1 MTLQNKFQG
10 CFRAQGHE
18 RINLIFA
25 GINALV
31 LEHFTISLLLEF
43 QQQMR
48 NEQVETFDEVAK
60 VAEKKEENMEEVPRP
75 TMQSIANVIQFFI
88 KLEP

>member
-1 MTLQNKFQG
+1 
-10 CFRAQGHE
+10 
-18 RINLIFA
+18 LIFA

>member
-1 MTLQNKFQG
+1 M
-10 CFRAQGHE
+10 
-18 RINLIFA
+18 
-25 GINALV
+25 